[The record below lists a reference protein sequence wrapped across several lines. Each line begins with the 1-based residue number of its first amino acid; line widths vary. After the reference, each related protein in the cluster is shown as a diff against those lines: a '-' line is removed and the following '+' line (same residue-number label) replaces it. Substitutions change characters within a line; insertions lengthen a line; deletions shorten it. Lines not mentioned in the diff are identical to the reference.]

1 MGNVIH
7 RFAVVALIIAAGCGV
22 GRAGV
27 LGPHAEKVLSAL
39 VFNVTTPA
47 LIITHTATTRP
58 GALFSPPR

>member
-1 MGNVIH
+1 
-7 RFAVVALIIAAGCGV
+7 VVALIIAAGFGV
-22 GRAGV
+22 GRAGI